1 MIEKQS
7 GILTADT
14 YTMDAD
20 AGLICD
26 SSSPDNS
33 AVPYF
38 PFRISKDNGTWIT
51 KDPLS
56 SEIQELNEAAYWL
69 LKMCDGYRTL
79 DEVITQLSTSFHAD
93 SDTVMDKSRPVLDEL
108 TARGLLWWRSERM
121 NYWKVPAP
129 AGVLW
134 DLTSKCNLR
143 CRHCVVSAGEQ
154 CSDELSFDD
163 CCRLIDE
170 FAELGV
176 SQLILSGG
184 EPMIRSDFFDIAEYA
199 ASRNLMIQVATNGTL
214 IDEQAAGKLADIGAR
229 AQVSLDSSVPAIHDD
244 FRQSSGSWQKT
255 VNGIKL
261 LVRAGV
267 PVTMAAAVTTMNV
280 NNIPELYELGKELG
294 VQTFRIL
301 PFVPSGRGADAL
313 DLEVKPQRMRKLTE
327 FLLGKRESD
336 GPEIAPMEFECT
348 FRPVP
353 IQEVETGTETETEN
367 NTDIRIGC
375 DGAIGYC
382 TITSKGD
389 VLPCNYFEGADVENV
404 KDRSFRW
411 IWDNS
416 RFLNYFR
423 SLKASD
429 MKGECSRCQWLSVCR
444 GSCIAA
450 NFTRRN
456 IFQANCHCWLVNE

>member
-1 MIEKQS
+1 VIEEQP

-14 YTMDAD
+14 CNVDTGMNC
-20 AGLICD
+20 GNSL
-26 SSSPDNS
+26 PDKS

-38 PFRISKDNGTWIT
+38 PFRVSKENDVWII

-79 DEVITQLSTSFHAD
+79 EEIITQLSTSFH
-93 SDTVMDKSRPVLDEL
+93 SNRNTVMEKSRPVLDDL
-108 TARGLLWWRSERM
+108 TTRGLLWWRNERM

-134 DLTSKCNLR
+134 DLTSKCNLK
-143 CRHCVVSAGEQ
+143 CRHCVVSAGEE
-154 CSDELSFDD
+154 CNDELCFED

-170 FAELGV
+170 FAEFGV

-184 EPMIRSDFFDIAEYA
+184 EPMIRKDFFEIAEYV
-199 ASRNLMIQVATNGTL
+199 ASKNIMIQVATNGTL
-214 IDEQAAGKLADIGAR
+214 IDEAAAEKLASIGAR
-229 AQVSLDSSVPAIHDD
+229 TQVSLDSSVPAIHDD
-244 FRQSSGSWQKT
+244 FRQLSGSWEKT

-261 LVRAGV
+261 LVKAGV
-267 PVTMAAAVTTMNV
+267 PVTLAAAVTTMNIDD
-280 NNIPELYELGKELG
+280 IPELYELGKELG
-294 VQTFRIL
+294 VHTFRIL
-301 PFVPSGRGADAL
+301 PFVPSGRGSGAF
-313 DLEVKPQRMRKLTE
+313 DLEVKPARMRELTK
-327 FLLGKRESD
+327 FLLSKRESD

-353 IQEVETGTETETEN
+353 EQEIEA
-367 NTDIRIGC
+367 NTDTRIGC

-382 TITSKGD
+382 TVTSKGY

-423 SLKASD
+423 SLKATD
-429 MKGECSRCQWLSVCR
+429 MKGECSKCQWLPVCR

-450 NFTRRN
+450 NFTRRD
-456 IFQANCHCWLVNE
+456 IFQANCHCWLVNPT

>member
-1 MIEKQS
+1 VIEKES
-7 GILTADT
+7 GILTADI
-14 YTMDAD
+14 YTAD
-20 AGLICD
+20 TGLTFD
-26 SSSPDNS
+26 SRILDRS

-38 PFRISKDNGTWIT
+38 PFRINKDDENDVWIT
-51 KDPLS
+51 EDPLS

-79 DEVITQLSTSFHAD
+79 NEIITQLSTSFN
-93 SDTVMDKSRPVLDEL
+93 SDQKTVMDKSRSVLDEL
-108 TARGLLWWRSERM
+108 TGRGLLWWRSERM

-143 CRHCVVSAGEQ
+143 CRHCVVSAGEE
-154 CSDELSFDD
+154 CIDELSFDD

-170 FAELGV
+170 FADFGV

-184 EPMIRSDFFDIAEYA
+184 EPMIRKDFFKIAEYV
-199 ASRNLMIQVATNGTL
+199 ASKGIMIQVATNGTL
-214 IDEQAAGKLADIGAR
+214 IDKEDAEKLANIGAR
-229 AQVSLDSSVPAIHDD
+229 AQVSLDSSIPEIHDD

-261 LVRAGV
+261 LVKAGV
-267 PVTMAAAVTTMNV
+267 PVTLAAAVTTMNIDD
-280 NNIPELYELGKELG
+280 IPELYELGKELG
-294 VQTFRIL
+294 VNTFRIL
-301 PFVPSGRGADAL
+301 PFVPSGRGTDAR
-313 DLEVKPQRMRKLTE
+313 DLEVKPTRMQELTE
-327 FLLGKRESD
+327 FLLSKRESQ

-348 FRPVP
+348 FRPVT
-353 IQEVETGTETETEN
+353 EHETEIASDT
-367 NTDIRIGC
+367 RIGC

-382 TITSKGD
+382 TVTSKGD

-404 KDRSFRW
+404 KDRSFEW

-450 NFTRRN
+450 NFTRRD
-456 IFQANCHCWLVNE
+456 IFQANCHCWLVNEK

>member
-1 MIEKQS
+1 VIEKQS
-7 GILTADT
+7 GTLTADA
-14 YTMDAD
+14 YNID
-20 AGLICD
+20 AGMAFGSGL
-26 SSSPDNS
+26 PDRS

-38 PFRISKDNGTWIT
+38 PFRIRKEDDIWIT
-51 KDPLS
+51 EDPLS

-79 DEVITQLSTSFHAD
+79 DEITAQLSTSFHSD
-93 SDTVMDKSRPVLDEL
+93 RDTVMEKSKPVLDEL
-108 TARGLLWWRSERM
+108 TYRGLLWWRNERM

-143 CRHCVVSAGEQ
+143 CRHCVVSAGEE

-170 FAELGV
+170 FADFEVG
-176 SQLILSGG
+176 QLILSGG
-184 EPMIRSDFFDIAEYA
+184 EPMIRKDFFDIAEYA
-199 ASRNLMIQVATNGTL
+199 ASKNIMIQVATNGTL
-214 IDEQAAGKLADIGAR
+214 IDEDVAEKLANIGAR
-229 AQVSLDSSVPAIHDD
+229 AQVSLDSSVPEIHDD
-244 FRQSSGSWQKT
+244 FRQSSGSWEKT
-255 VNGIKL
+255 VKGIKL
-261 LVRAGV
+261 LVKAGV
-267 PVTMAAAVTTMNV
+267 PVTLAAAVTTMNID
-280 NNIPELYELGKELG
+280 NIPETYELGKELG

-301 PFVPSGRGADAL
+301 PFVPSGRGTGAY
-313 DLEVKPQRMRKLTE
+313 DLEVKPARMRELTE
-327 FLLGKRESD
+327 FLLSKRESD

-348 FRPVP
+348 FRPIP
-353 IQEVETGTETETEN
+353 EQEIEID
-367 NTDIRIGC
+367 TDTRIGC

-382 TITSKGD
+382 TVTSRGD
-389 VLPCNYFEGADVENV
+389 VLPCNYFKGADVENV

-429 MKGECSRCQWLSVCR
+429 MKGECSRCQWLPVCR

-450 NFTRRN
+450 NFTRRD
-456 IFQANCHCWLVNE
+456 IFQANCHCWLVNDK

>member
-1 MIEKQS
+1 MIENHY
-7 GILTADT
+7 GILTADNYNVET
-14 YTMDAD
+14 GMTC
-20 AGLICD
+20 GSVL
-26 SSSPDNS
+26 PDKS

-38 PFRISKDNGTWIT
+38 PFRISKDNDIWIT

-79 DEVITQLSTSFHAD
+79 DEIITQLSTSFH
-93 SDTVMDKSRPVLDEL
+93 SEQDTVMEKSRPVLDEL
-108 TARGLLWWRSERM
+108 TNRGLLWWRSERM

-143 CRHCVVSAGEQ
+143 CRHCVVSAGEE
-154 CSDELSFDD
+154 CNDELGFED

-170 FAELGV
+170 FADFGV
-176 SQLILSGG
+176 AQLILSGG
-184 EPMIRSDFFDIAEYA
+184 EPMIRKDFFDIAEYV
-199 ASRNLMIQVATNGTL
+199 ASRNILIQVATNGTL
-214 IDEQAAGKLADIGAR
+214 VDELAAEKLANIGAR
-229 AQVSLDSSVPAIHDD
+229 AQVSLDSSIPAIHDT
-244 FRQSSGSWQKT
+244 FRQSLGSWQKT
-255 VNGIKL
+255 VDGIKL
-261 LVRAGV
+261 LVKAGV
-267 PVTMAAAVTTMNV
+267 PVTLAAAVTTMNID
-280 NNIPELYELGKELG
+280 NIPELYELGKELE
-294 VQTFRIL
+294 VHTFRIL
-301 PFVPSGRGADAL
+301 PFVPSGRGAEAL
-313 DLEVKPQRMRKLTE
+313 DLEVKPERMQELTE
-327 FLLGKRESD
+327 FLLGKREAD

-348 FRPVP
+348 FRPIP
-353 IQEVETGTETETEN
+353 EQGIEA
-367 NTDIRIGC
+367 DSDARIGC

-382 TITSKGD
+382 TVTSKGD

-429 MKGECSRCQWLSVCR
+429 MKGECSRCQWLPVCR

-450 NFTRRN
+450 NFTRKD
-456 IFQANCHCWLVNE
+456 IFQANCHCWMVNEK

>member
-7 GILTADT
+7 GTLTADA
-14 YTMDAD
+14 YNID
-20 AGLICD
+20 AGMAFGSGL
-26 SSSPDNS
+26 PDRS

-38 PFRISKDNGTWIT
+38 PFRIRKEDDIWIT
-51 KDPLS
+51 EDPLS

-79 DEVITQLSTSFHAD
+79 DEITAQLSTSFHSD
-93 SDTVMDKSRPVLDEL
+93 RDTVMEKSKPVLDEL
-108 TARGLLWWRSERM
+108 TYRGLLWWRNERM

-143 CRHCVVSAGEQ
+143 CRHCVVSAGEE

-170 FAELGV
+170 FADFEVG
-176 SQLILSGG
+176 QLILSGG
-184 EPMIRSDFFDIAEYA
+184 EPMIRKDFFDIAEYA
-199 ASRNLMIQVATNGTL
+199 ASKNIMIQVATNGTL
-214 IDEQAAGKLADIGAR
+214 IDEDAAEKLANIGAR
-229 AQVSLDSSVPAIHDD
+229 AQVSLDSSVPEIHDD
-244 FRQSSGSWQKT
+244 FRQSSGSWEKT
-255 VNGIKL
+255 VKGIKL
-261 LVRAGV
+261 LVKAGV
-267 PVTMAAAVTTMNV
+267 PVTLAAAVTTMNID
-280 NNIPELYELGKELG
+280 NIPETYELGKELG

-301 PFVPSGRGADAL
+301 PFVPSGRGTGAF
-313 DLEVKPQRMRKLTE
+313 DLEVKPARMRKLTE
-327 FLLGKRESD
+327 FLLSKRESD

-348 FRPVP
+348 FRPIP
-353 IQEVETGTETETEN
+353 EHEIEID
-367 NTDIRIGC
+367 TDIRIGC

-382 TITSKGD
+382 TVTSRGD

-429 MKGECSRCQWLSVCR
+429 MKGECSRCQWLPVCR

-450 NFTRRN
+450 NFTRRD
-456 IFQANCHCWLVNE
+456 IFQANCHCWLVNDK

>member
-1 MIEKQS
+1 MIEKES
-7 GILTADT
+7 GILTAETYNVDT
-14 YTMDAD
+14 
-20 AGLICD
+20 GINFD
-26 SSSPDNS
+26 SRIPDKS

-38 PFRISKDNGTWIT
+38 PFRINKEDDIWIT
-51 KDPLS
+51 EDPLS
-56 SEIQELNEAAYWL
+56 SEVQELNEPAYWL
-69 LKMCDGYRTL
+69 LKMCNGYRTL
-79 DEVITQLSTSFHAD
+79 EEIITQLSTSFH
-93 SDTVMDKSRPVLDEL
+93 SDKETVMEKSMPVLDEL
-108 TARGLLWWRSERM
+108 TNRGLLWWRSERM

-143 CRHCVVSAGEQ
+143 CRHCVVSAGEE
-154 CSDELSFDD
+154 CSDELCFED

-170 FAELGV
+170 FADFEVG
-176 SQLILSGG
+176 QLILSGG
-184 EPMIRSDFFDIAEYA
+184 EPLIRKDFFDIAEYA
-199 ASRNLMIQVATNGTL
+199 ASKGIMIQVATNGTL
-214 IDEQAAGKLADIGAR
+214 IDEHAAEKLANIGAR
-229 AQVSLDSSVPAIHDD
+229 AQVSLDSSVPVIHDD
-244 FRQSSGSWQKT
+244 FRQSSGSWKRT
-255 VNGIKL
+255 VDGIKL

-267 PVTMAAAVTTMNV
+267 PVTLAAAVTTMNV
-280 NNIPELYELGKELG
+280 DNIPELYELGKELE

-301 PFVPSGRGADAL
+301 PFVPSGRGKGAF
-313 DLEVKPQRMRKLTE
+313 DLEVKPKRMRELTE
-327 FLLGKRESD
+327 FLLSKRYSD

-348 FRPVP
+348 FQP
-353 IQEVETGTETETEN
+353 IPEQGVETNPDT
-367 NTDIRIGC
+367 RIGC

-382 TITSKGD
+382 TVTSKGD

-429 MKGECSRCQWLSVCR
+429 MKGKCSRCQWLPVCR

-450 NFTRRN
+450 NFTRRD
-456 IFQANCHCWLVNE
+456 IFQANCHCWLVNEK

>member
-14 YTMDAD
+14 CNVDTGINCSNNLPAE
-20 AGLICD
+20 
-26 SSSPDNS
+26 S

-38 PFRISKDNGTWIT
+38 PFRISKENDIWIT
-51 KDPLS
+51 EDPLS
-56 SEIQELNEAAYWL
+56 SEVQELNEAAYWL

-79 DEVITQLSTSFHAD
+79 DEIIAQLSTSFHSD
-93 SDTVMDKSRPVLDEL
+93 RDTVMDKSRPILDDL
-108 TARGLLWWRSERM
+108 TGRGLLWWRNDRM
-121 NYWKVPAP
+121 NYWNVPAP

-143 CRHCVVSAGEQ
+143 CRHCVVSAGEE
-154 CSDELSFDD
+154 CNDELPFED

-170 FAELGV
+170 FAEFGV
-176 SQLILSGG
+176 AQLILSGG
-184 EPMIRSDFFDIAEYA
+184 EPMIRKDFFDIAEYA
-199 ASRNLMIQVATNGTL
+199 ASKNIMIQVATNGTL
-214 IDEQAAGKLADIGAR
+214 IDETAAEKLANIGAR
-229 AQVSLDSSVPAIHDD
+229 AQVSLDSSVSAIHDD
-244 FRQSSGSWQKT
+244 FRQLSGSWEKT

-261 LVRAGV
+261 LIKAGV
-267 PVTMAAAVTTMNV
+267 PVTLAAAVTTMNID
-280 NNIPELYELGKELG
+280 NIPELYELGKELR

-301 PFVPSGRGADAL
+301 PFVPSGRGTGAF
-313 DLEVKPQRMRKLTE
+313 DLEVKPARMRELTE
-327 FLLGKRESD
+327 FLLSKRESD

-348 FRPVP
+348 FRPTP
-353 IQEVETGTETETEN
+353 EQEIEA
-367 NTDIRIGC
+367 NTDTRIGC

-382 TITSKGD
+382 TVTSKGD

-429 MKGECSRCQWLSVCR
+429 MKGKCSRCQWLPVCR

-456 IFQANCHCWLVNE
+456 IFQANCHCWLVDPS

>member
-1 MIEKQS
+1 VIENHY
-7 GILTADT
+7 GILTADNYNVET
-14 YTMDAD
+14 GMTC
-20 AGLICD
+20 GSVL
-26 SSSPDNS
+26 PDKS

-38 PFRISKDNGTWIT
+38 PFRISKDNDIWIT

-79 DEVITQLSTSFHAD
+79 DEIITQLSTSFH
-93 SDTVMDKSRPVLDEL
+93 SEQDTVMRKSRSVLDEL
-108 TARGLLWWRSERM
+108 TNRGLLWWRSERM
-121 NYWKVPAP
+121 NCWKVPAP

-143 CRHCVVSAGEQ
+143 CRHCVVSAGEE
-154 CSDELSFDD
+154 CNDELGFED
-163 CCRLIDE
+163 CCRLVDE
-170 FAELGV
+170 FADFGV
-176 SQLILSGG
+176 AQLILSGG
-184 EPMIRSDFFDIAEYA
+184 EPMIRKDFFGIAEYA
-199 ASRNLMIQVATNGTL
+199 ASRNILIQVATNGTL
-214 IDEQAAGKLADIGAR
+214 IDEDAAEKLANIGAR
-229 AQVSLDSSVPAIHDD
+229 AQVSLDSSIPAIHDT
-244 FRQSSGSWQKT
+244 FRQSLGSWQKT
-255 VNGIKL
+255 VDGIKL
-261 LVRAGV
+261 LVKAGV
-267 PVTMAAAVTTMNV
+267 PVTLAAAVTTMNID
-280 NNIPELYELGKELG
+280 NIPELYELGKELG
-294 VQTFRIL
+294 VHTFRIL
-301 PFVPSGRGADAL
+301 PFVPSGRGMEAL
-313 DLEVKPQRMRKLTE
+313 DLEVKPERMQELTE
-327 FLLGKRESD
+327 FLLGKREAD

-348 FRPVP
+348 FRPIP
-353 IQEVETGTETETEN
+353 EQGFK
-367 NTDIRIGC
+367 TDSDARIGC

-382 TITSKGD
+382 TVTSKGD

-450 NFTRRN
+450 NFTRRDL
-456 IFQANCHCWLVNE
+456 FQANCHCWLVNEK

>member
-7 GILTADT
+7 GTLTADA
-14 YTMDAD
+14 YNID
-20 AGLICD
+20 AGMAFGSGL
-26 SSSPDNS
+26 PDRS

-38 PFRISKDNGTWIT
+38 PFRIRKEDDIWIT
-51 KDPLS
+51 EDPLS

-79 DEVITQLSTSFHAD
+79 DEITAQLSTSFHSD
-93 SDTVMDKSRPVLDEL
+93 RDTVMEKSKPVLDEL
-108 TARGLLWWRSERM
+108 TYRGLLWWRNERM

-143 CRHCVVSAGEQ
+143 CRHCVVSAGEE

-170 FAELGV
+170 FADFEVG
-176 SQLILSGG
+176 QLILSGG
-184 EPMIRSDFFDIAEYA
+184 EPMIRKDFFDIAEYA
-199 ASRNLMIQVATNGTL
+199 ASKNIMIQVATNGTL
-214 IDEQAAGKLADIGAR
+214 IDEDVAEKLASMRAR
-229 AQVSLDSSVPAIHDD
+229 AQVSLDSSIPEIHDD
-244 FRQSSGSWQKT
+244 FRQSSGSWEKT
-255 VNGIKL
+255 VKGIKL
-261 LVRAGV
+261 LVKAGV
-267 PVTMAAAVTTMNV
+267 PVTLAAAVTTMNID
-280 NNIPELYELGKELG
+280 NIPETYELGKKLG

-301 PFVPSGRGADAL
+301 PFVPSGRGTGAF
-313 DLEVKPQRMRKLTE
+313 DLEVKPARMWKLTE
-327 FLLGKRESD
+327 FLLSKRESD

-348 FRPVP
+348 FRPIP
-353 IQEVETGTETETEN
+353 EQEIEID
-367 NTDIRIGC
+367 TDTRIGC

-382 TITSKGD
+382 TVTSRGD
-389 VLPCNYFEGADVENV
+389 VLPCNYFKGADVENV

-429 MKGECSRCQWLSVCR
+429 MKGECSRCQWLPVCR

-450 NFTRRN
+450 NFTRRD
-456 IFQANCHCWLVNE
+456 IFQANCHCWLVNDK

>member
-1 MIEKQS
+1 VIEKQS
-7 GILTADT
+7 GTLTADA
-14 YTMDAD
+14 YNID
-20 AGLICD
+20 AGMAFGSGL
-26 SSSPDNS
+26 PDRS

-38 PFRISKDNGTWIT
+38 PFRIRKEDDIWIT
-51 KDPLS
+51 EDPLS

-79 DEVITQLSTSFHAD
+79 DEITAQLSTSFHSD
-93 SDTVMDKSRPVLDEL
+93 RDTVMEKSKPVLDEL
-108 TARGLLWWRSERM
+108 TYRGLLWWRNERM

-143 CRHCVVSAGEQ
+143 CRHCVVSAGEE

-170 FAELGV
+170 FADFEVG
-176 SQLILSGG
+176 QLILSGG
-184 EPMIRSDFFDIAEYA
+184 EPMIRKDFFDIAEYA
-199 ASRNLMIQVATNGTL
+199 ASKNIMIQVATNGTL
-214 IDEQAAGKLADIGAR
+214 IDEDVAEKLANIGAR
-229 AQVSLDSSVPAIHDD
+229 AQVSLDSSVPEIHDD
-244 FRQSSGSWQKT
+244 FRQSSGSWEKT
-255 VNGIKL
+255 VKGIKL
-261 LVRAGV
+261 LVKAGV
-267 PVTMAAAVTTMNV
+267 PVTLAAAVTTMNID
-280 NNIPELYELGKELG
+280 NIPETYELGKELG

-301 PFVPSGRGADAL
+301 PFVPSGRGTGAY
-313 DLEVKPQRMRKLTE
+313 DLEVKPARMRELTE
-327 FLLGKRESD
+327 FLLSKRESD

-348 FRPVP
+348 FRPIP
-353 IQEVETGTETETEN
+353 EQEIEID
-367 NTDIRIGC
+367 TDTRIGC

-382 TITSKGD
+382 TVTSRGD
-389 VLPCNYFEGADVENV
+389 VLPCNYFKGADVENV

-450 NFTRRN
+450 NFTRRD
-456 IFQANCHCWLVNE
+456 IFQANCHCWLVNDK

>member
-1 MIEKQS
+1 MIEKES
-7 GILTADT
+7 GILAADPCNADT
-14 YTMDAD
+14 GMAC
-20 AGLICD
+20 GSNL
-26 SSSPDNS
+26 PGKS

-38 PFRISKDNGTWIT
+38 PFRISKENNIWIT

-56 SEIQELNEAAYWL
+56 SEVQELNDAAYWL

-79 DEVITQLSTSFHAD
+79 YEVITQLSASFH
-93 SDTVMDKSRPVLDEL
+93 SDRNTVMEKSRPVLDEL
-108 TARGLLWWRSERM
+108 TNRGLLWWRNERM

-143 CRHCVVSAGEQ
+143 CRHCVVSAGEE
-154 CSDELSFDD
+154 CTDELSFED
-163 CCRLIDE
+163 CRRLIDE
-170 FAELGV
+170 FADVEVG
-176 SQLILSGG
+176 QLILSGG
-184 EPMIRSDFFDIAEYA
+184 EPMIRKDFFDIAEYA
-199 ASRNLMIQVATNGTL
+199 ASKDIMIQVATNGTL
-214 IDEQAAGKLADIGAR
+214 IDETAAERLANIGAM
-229 AQVSLDSSVPAIHDD
+229 AQVSLDSSVPSVHDD

-255 VNGIKL
+255 VDGIKL
-261 LVRAGV
+261 LVKAGV
-267 PVTMAAAVTTMNV
+267 PVTLAAAVTSMNIDGV
-280 NNIPELYELGKELG
+280 PDLYELGKELG

-301 PFVPSGRGADAL
+301 PFVPSGRGTDAL
-313 DLEVKPQRMRKLTE
+313 DLEVKPARMQKLTE
-327 FLLGKRESD
+327 FLLSKRDSY
-336 GPEIAPMEFECT
+336 GPEIALMEFECT
-348 FRPVP
+348 FQP
-353 IQEVETGTETETEN
+353 ILGQDIETNPDT
-367 NTDIRIGC
+367 RIGC

-382 TITSKGD
+382 TVTSKGD

-429 MKGECSRCQWLSVCR
+429 MKGKCSRCQWLPVCR

-450 NFTRRN
+450 NFTRRD
-456 IFQANCHCWLVNE
+456 IFQANCHCWLVDEK

>member
-1 MIEKQS
+1 MIEKES
-7 GILTADT
+7 GILAADT
-14 YTMDAD
+14 YNAD
-20 AGLICD
+20 TGMTY
-26 SSSPDNS
+26 SSSLPDKS

-38 PFRISKDNGTWIT
+38 PFRISKDEEDEIWIT
-51 KDPLS
+51 EDPLS

-79 DEVITQLSTSFHAD
+79 DEVITQLSESFHSD
-93 SDTVMDKSRPVLDEL
+93 RDTVMKKSRPVLDEL
-108 TARGLLWWRSERM
+108 TGRGLLWWRNERM

-143 CRHCVVSAGEQ
+143 CRHCVVSAGEE
-154 CSDELSFDD
+154 CTDELSFED
-163 CCRLIDE
+163 CRRLIDE
-170 FAELGV
+170 FADFEVG
-176 SQLILSGG
+176 QLILSGG
-184 EPMIRSDFFDIAEYA
+184 EPMIRKDFFDIAEYV
-199 ASRNLMIQVATNGTL
+199 ASKGIMIQVATNGTL
-214 IDEQAAGKLADIGAR
+214 IDEYAAEKLANIGAR
-229 AQVSLDSSVPAIHDD
+229 TQVSLDSSVSAIHDN

-255 VNGIKL
+255 VEGIKL
-261 LVRAGV
+261 LVKAGV
-267 PVTMAAAVTTMNV
+267 PVTLAAAVTTMNID
-280 NNIPELYELGKELG
+280 NIPELYELGKELG

-301 PFVPSGRGADAL
+301 PFVPSGRGTGAL
-313 DLEVKPQRMRKLTE
+313 DLEVNPARMRELTE
-327 FLLGKRESD
+327 FLFSKRESN

-348 FRPVP
+348 FRPIP
-353 IQEVETGTETETEN
+353 EQDIEVEID
-367 NTDIRIGC
+367 TDTRIGC

-382 TITSKGD
+382 TVTSKGD

-404 KDRSFRW
+404 KDKSFRW

-429 MKGECSRCQWLSVCR
+429 MKGECSRCQWLPVCR

-450 NFTRRN
+450 NFTRKD
-456 IFQANCHCWLVNE
+456 IFQANCHCWLVTEK